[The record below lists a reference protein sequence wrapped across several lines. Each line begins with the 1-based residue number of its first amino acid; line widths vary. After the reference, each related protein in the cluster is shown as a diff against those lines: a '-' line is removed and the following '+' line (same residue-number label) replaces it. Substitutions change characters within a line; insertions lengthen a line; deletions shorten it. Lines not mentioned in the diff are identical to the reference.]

1 MANPGDHEDVP
12 HTLIPLGLAVG
23 LIRSKVYAE
32 GKSTDRDTGHTVDL
46 NALASFVAATV
57 PVYEYESNPSKAPR
71 ALGKAELEGG
81 MFRDGAKE
89 LRFIDGRATKR
100 YLALNALD
108 VECVTS
114 LLREPE
120 HAVRIRSRY
129 VRMRAQKLRT
139 RATWL
144 RNRASALRNEAVDL
158 RSSDDERLPNSA
170 HSEALL
176 CGDVP
181 NHEPD

>member
-23 LIRSKVYAE
+23 LIRSKVYAD
-32 GKSTDRDTGHTVDL
+32 GDL

-57 PVYEYESNPSKAPR
+57 PIYEYATDPSQAPR
-71 ALGKAELEGG
+71 ALLKDELEGG
-81 MFRDGAKE
+81 MFREGGKE

-120 HAVRIRSRY
+120 HALRIRSRF
-129 VRMRAQKLRT
+129 VRMRAQKLRA

-144 RNRASALRNEAVDL
+144 RNRASALRGESLDL
-158 RSSDDERLPNSA
+158 RRGES
-170 HSEALL
+170 HSRR
-176 CGDVP
+176 
-181 NHEPD
+181 

>member
-1 MANPGDHEDVP
+1 MADPGDHEDVP

-32 GKSTDRDTGHTVDL
+32 GKSTGRDPGHTVDL
-46 NALASFVAATV
+46 NALAAFAAATV
-57 PVYEYESNPSKAPR
+57 PVYEYATNPSKAPR
-71 ALGKAELEGG
+71 ALLPSELECG
-81 MFRDGAKE
+81 MFRDGGKE
-89 LRFIDGRATKR
+89 LRFIDGRATKC

-120 HAVRIRSRY
+120 HAVRIRSRF

-144 RNRASALRNEAVDL
+144 RDRAAALRREALDL
-158 RSSDDERLPNSA
+158 RSRGEQRTRGTPVETD
-170 HSEALL
+170 
-176 CGDVP
+176 G
-181 NHEPD
+181 

>member
-23 LIRSKVYAE
+23 LIRSKVYA
-32 GKSTDRDTGHTVDL
+32 GAKLTDQGEKGDL

-57 PVYEYESNPSKAPR
+57 PIYEYTADPSRAPR
-71 ALGKAELEGG
+71 ALLRTELEGG
-81 MFRDGAKE
+81 MFRDGGKE

-108 VECVTS
+108 VECVRS
-114 LLREPE
+114 LLHEPE
-120 HAVRIRSRY
+120 RALRIRSRF
-129 VRMRAQKLRT
+129 VRLRAQKLRA

-144 RNRASALRNEAVDL
+144 RGRASALRNEALDL
-158 RSSDDERLPNSA
+158 RSSEAERLRSSSPF
-170 HSEALL
+170 
-176 CGDVP
+176 
-181 NHEPD
+181 

>member
-23 LIRSKVYAE
+23 LIRSKVYAQ
-32 GKSTDRDTGHTVDL
+32 GKSTDRDQGHTVDL
-46 NALASFVAATV
+46 NALASFVAGTV
-57 PVYEYESNPSKAPR
+57 PVYEYETNPSKAPR
-71 ALGKAELEGG
+71 ALSKAELEGG

-120 HAVRIRSRY
+120 HAVR
-129 VRMRAQKLRT
+129 MRLRVSKRQRTSEPTLNFHQPNVSLRT
-139 RATWL
+139 ATV
-144 RNRASALRNEAVDL
+144 RKRHRTREPP
-158 RSSDDERLPNSA
+158 PNI
-170 HSEALL
+170 
-176 CGDVP
+176 
-181 NHEPD
+181 HETE